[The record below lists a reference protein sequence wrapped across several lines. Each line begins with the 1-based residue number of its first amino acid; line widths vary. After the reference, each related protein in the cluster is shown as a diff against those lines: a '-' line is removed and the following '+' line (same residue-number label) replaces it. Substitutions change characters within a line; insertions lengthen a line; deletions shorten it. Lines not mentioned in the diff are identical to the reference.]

1 MQLSSTSDEFAI
13 AQASWDHFHRIDVM
27 SFVTANNINLG
38 GGLARDSRW
47 AGNELE
53 SSELACF

>member
-1 MQLSSTSDEFAI
+1 MIRGLNLTLCSFRAHP
-13 AQASWDHFHRIDVM
+13 DHFHRIDVM
-27 SFVTANNINLG
+27 RFVTANNINLG